1 MMSKIGEALQ
11 FFRENDWRAIWR
23 RLNTR
28 DTHPL
33 IQFIKYGIC
42 GIGSLTITTAIF
54 VSLSKWGMFPAL
66 VSSGVPDEVRALNST
81 YNNLI
86 SFFFGNIFAYVTN
99 SLWVFTPGRHHRVL
113 EFFYFSAVSTVG
125 FSIGLLAG
133 PLLIKMYGIS
143 TFVAQLLLI
152 VSSTVVNFLCR
163 KFFVFKG

>member
-1 MMSKIGEALQ
+1 MIVKIGEALQ
-11 FFRENDWRAIWR
+11 FFRENSWRNILV

-28 DTHPL
+28 DTHPF

-42 GIGSLTITTAIF
+42 GVGSLTITTLIF
-54 VSLSKWGMFPAL
+54 VALSKWGAFPAL
-66 VSSGVPDEVRALNST
+66 DISLPNEVRALNST

-86 SFFFGNIFAYVTN
+86 AFFFGNIFAYVTN

-113 EFFYFSAVSTVG
+113 EFIYFSAVSTTG
-125 FSIGLLAG
+125 FTIGLLSG

-143 TFVAQLLLI
+143 TFFAQLLLI
-152 VSSTVVNFLCR
+152 VSSTLVNFVCR

>member
-1 MMSKIGEALQ
+1 MSKISEALL
-11 FFRENDWRAIWR
+11 FFRENNWRSILA

-42 GIGSLTITTAIF
+42 GVGSLSLTTAIF
-54 VSLSKWGMFPAL
+54 VGLSKWGMYPAL
-66 VSSGVPDEVRALNST
+66 DSSLPNEVRALDST

-86 SFFFGNIFAYVTN
+86 AFFFGNIFAYVSN

-113 EFFYFSAVSTVG
+113 EFLYFTAVSTVG
-125 FSIGLLAG
+125 FTIGLLAG

-143 TFVAQLLLI
+143 TLVAQLLLI
-152 VSSTVVNFLCR
+152 VSSTMVNFICR